1 MKRSV
6 NTTSGFST
14 FFIALL
20 CCGLA
25 VAQKQL
31 PPPSANVPHEI
42 TGQLRFPNTSSGPAG
57 FLVILNRGT
66 GMEVDRS
73 MTDSRGRFHFGNLQP
88 DSYQVVV
95 QQRGYRTVSRDVDL
109 NYSPAMF
116 VNIDVVPLPG
126 PRPDVPASGI
136 VSARLPANDT
146 AREEFAKG
154 QKLLVESK
162 DPKDTNSGISH
173 LQKAMKA
180 DPAFGPTYALLGKA
194 YMDQQNLKEAE
205 TVMRKGIEADTKDF
219 SLEFF
224 LGVCLNQ
231 ERDFASAEKALLR
244 SLEIDPHA
252 FQAHY
257 ELSRTYL
264 AMNQW
269 QKAEPHIAE
278 AIKIEPRFAPPHVAM
293 GNILLKK
300 GDPHAA
306 QEQYEEYLKLD
317 PSGPFAAGVK
327 GMLEKMKA
335 GPTPP

>member
-1 MKRSV
+1 MKRI
-6 NTTSGFST
+6 SGKVAACGAVFT
-14 FFIALL
+14 LL
-20 CCGLA
+20 LFCGFA
-25 VAQKQL
+25 AAQKQL
-31 PPPSANVPHEI
+31 PPNPNIPREI
-42 TGQLRFPNTSSGPAG
+42 TGQLRFANSATGPAG
-57 FLVILNRGT
+57 FLVILNRGA
-66 GMEVDRS
+66 GMEVARS
-73 MTDSRGRFHFGNLQP
+73 MSDSRGRFHFGELQP
-88 DSYQVVV
+88 DTYEIVI
-95 QQRGYRTVSRDVDL
+95 QQPGYRTISREIDL
-109 NYSPAMF
+109 NAMPAMF
-116 VNIDVVPLPG
+116 LNLELVRLPG
-126 PRPDVPASGI
+126 ARSESSPASGI
-136 VSARLPANDT
+136 VSAKLPANDT
-146 AREEFAKG
+146 AREEFGKG
-154 QKLLVESK
+154 QKILVESK
-162 DPKDTNSGISH
+162 DPKDINSGIGH

-205 TVMRKGIEADTKDF
+205 AVMRKGVEADTKDF

-244 SLEIDPHA
+244 SLEIDPQA

-264 AMNQW
+264 ALNQW
-269 QKAEPHIAE
+269 QKAEPHIEE
-278 AIKIEPRFAPPHVAM
+278 AIKIEPRFAPPHVAL

>member
-1 MKRSV
+1 MKRIL
-6 NTTSGFST
+6 TKADGYGTLFTLLLFCGF
-14 FFIALL
+14 A
-20 CCGLA
+20 A
-25 VAQKQL
+25 AQKQ
-31 PPPSANVPHEI
+31 PPPNPTIPREI
-42 TGQLRFPNTSSGPAG
+42 TGQLRVANSSTGPSG

-73 MTDSRGRFHFGNLQP
+73 MTDSRGRFHFANLYP
-88 DSYQVVV
+88 DTYQVIV
-95 QQRGYRTVSRDVDL
+95 QQRGYRTISRDVDL
-109 NYSPAMF
+109 TAMPAIF
-116 VNIDVVPLPG
+116 VNLELVPLPG
-126 PRPDVPASGI
+126 ARSESSPASGV
-136 VSARLPANDT
+136 VSAKLPANDT

-162 DPKDTNSGISH
+162 DPKGTSSGIAH
-173 LQKAMKA
+173 LEKAMKA
-180 DPAFGPTYALLGKA
+180 DPAFAPTYALLGKA
-194 YMDQQNLKEAE
+194 YMDQQNLKAAEA
-205 TVMRKGIEADTKDF
+205 VMLKGVEADAKDF
-219 SLEFF
+219 SLQFF

-231 ERDFASAEKALLR
+231 EREFPAAEKALLR
-244 SLEIDPHA
+244 SLEIDPQA

-269 QKAEPHIAE
+269 QNAEPHIEE
-278 AIKIEPRFAPPHVAM
+278 AIKIEPRFAPAHVVM
-293 GNILLKK
+293 GNVLLKK

-327 GMLEKMKA
+327 SMLEKMKA